1 MKMEETTRRIE
12 SPVHPGGV
20 LLREFLEPMGISRYK
35 LAKDIDV
42 PAPRVYEIING
53 RRSISADTAL
63 RLSRYFGLSDGY
75 WINMQAHYDKELAK
89 MQSGEE
95 INRNVKPLA
104 ATAKSAD

>member
-1 MKMEETTRRIE
+1 MTLEETTRRVE
-12 SPVHPGGV
+12 PPVHPGGV
-20 LLREFLEPMGISRYK
+20 LRREFLEPMGISRYK
-35 LAKDIDV
+35 LAKDIAV
-42 PAPRVYEIING
+42 PAPRVYEIIRE

-95 INRNVKPLA
+95 IESQVKPLA
-104 ATAKSAD
+104 APAGG